1 MQNRTSPS
9 TSILIFVHVHVFV
22 VAKWHCVTFILFF
35 HFFFCYNSMF
45 IFIMCVCVFCSFFLS
60 LSSLMVMMF
69 CHMKFTQCAAIV
81 QNSFIP
87 FAQLSYTNSTAT
99 RIISWCDTWME
110 LHNYAKKNE
119 ECSSTIATATITT
132 IASMM
137 MIKNGLI
144 FYVSAICIPVGY
156 LISFLHKST
165 CFISLHALNAK
176 NTRPICG
183 QKHQRRNYSKRSIDC
198 VYSWWWLSLYQ
209 INSIHFTGSFH
220 LISMANWV
228 IACKSK

>member
-1 MQNRTSPS
+1 MQNGTSPS

-22 VAKWHCVTFILFF
+22 VAEWHCVTFILFF
-35 HFFFCYNSMF
+35 HLFFCYDSMF
-45 IFIMCVCVFCSFFLS
+45 IFIICVCVCFFFVLSFCRFPRWWWWCFVIWNLHNAQPLCKILLS
-60 LSSLMVMMF
+60 LS
-69 CHMKFTQCAAIV
+69 H
-81 QNSFIP
+81 
-87 FAQLSYTNSTAT
+87 SYRIQMNRFVSTAT
-99 RIISWCDTWME
+99 RIIPWCDTWME

-119 ECSSTIATATITT
+119 ECTSTIATTTITT

-156 LISFLHKST
+156 SISFSHKST
-165 CFISLHALNAK
+165 CFISLHALNVK

-198 VYSWWWLSLYQ
+198 VYSGWRLSVS
-209 INSIHFTGSFH
+209 N
-220 LISMANWV
+220 
-228 IACKSK
+228 